1 MKTLLISLNSKYI
14 HTNLA
19 IRYLKNYIKDNQSI
33 VIKDFTINQQ
43 IENITSEILMENP
56 EVLAFSCYIWNI
68 EYIKRIAY
76 ILKTANPKVKIIF
89 GGPEVS
95 YGIEKIMENN
105 IFIDYIVFG
114 EGEKTFNELYD
125 FFNNKV
131 EDITKIDGVAF
142 RKGDDII
149 INNNRELIDNLDEIP
164 SPFDNIGSNDK
175 KMLYYESSRGC
186 PFNCSFC
193 MSSVEKKVRFFS
205 LTRVKKDLDKLL
217 QTDARQIKFVDRTF
231 NVNQDRS
238 IDIMKYIIENNKK
251 NIRIH
256 YEITAEI
263 MNDKFLEF
271 LKTVPVN
278 MFQFEIGVQSLNM
291 ETLSEINRIMSLE
304 KLEYVVK
311 NIKSNNNIHQHLDL
325 ISGLPYEDYNSFIK
339 SFNGVFN
346 LEVEK
351 IQLGSLKVLNGTK
364 IYRDKLKHEI
374 KHLNF
379 APYEVIKTK
388 YINYEKI
395 LRLKKIEELLDKY
408 YNEKYFIE
416 SIKYIIDNIFD
427 TPFEF
432 FEAFSLYWDQKG
444 LYNVSHK
451 RKKLYIILFDF
462 IENKVGINEDFMCK
476 LKYDFVF
483 NNPNEELL
491 KMFDKN
497 SEEDYRKLKH
507 YILKNVKHQKE
518 IFGDLNK
525 FPAKKNINTFRI
537 VNINDIVYLFKYID
551 KDNIFNRCKVYNINY
566 INEEYKNEQISK

>member
-1 MKTLLISLNSKYI
+1 MKTLLIALNSKYI

-68 EYIKRIAY
+68 EYINRIAC

-95 YGIEKIMENN
+95 YGIERIMKNN
-105 IFIDYIVFG
+105 ISIDYIVFG
-114 EGEKTFNELYD
+114 EGERTFRQLYD
-125 FFNNKV
+125 SLSNNI
-131 EDITKIDGVAF
+131 EDITNIDGVAY
-142 RKGDDII
+142 RINDDII
-149 INNNRELIDNLDEIP
+149 INNRRELIENLDEIP

-205 LTRVKKDLDKLL
+205 LPRVKKDLKLLL

-278 MFQFEIGVQSLNM
+278 MFQFEIGVQSLNI
-291 ETLSEINRIMSLE
+291 ETLSEINRIMTIE

-311 NIKSNNNIHQHLDL
+311 SIKLNNNIHQHLDL
-325 ISGLPYEDYNSFIK
+325 ISGLPYEDYDSFKK

-346 LEVEK
+346 LGVEK

-395 LRLKKIEELLDKY
+395 LRLKKIEDLLDKY

-416 SIKYIIDNIFD
+416 SLKYIIDNIYD

-432 FEAFSLYWDQKG
+432 FEAFSLYWDKKG

-451 RKKLYIILFDF
+451 RKKLYIILFEF
-462 IENKVGINEDFMCK
+462 IKNEIGFNEDFMSK
-476 LKYDFVF
+476 LKYDFVY
-483 NNPNEELL
+483 NNQNEELL
-491 KMFDKN
+491 MIFDKN
-497 SEEDYRKLKH
+497 SEEHYRKLKH
-507 YILKNVKHQKE
+507 YILKNTKYKTKILGFE
-518 IFGDLNK
+518 NK
-525 FPAKKNINTFRI
+525 ITAKKNINTFRI
-537 VNINDIVYLFKYID
+537 VNINDIIYLFKYID
-551 KDNIFNRCKVYNINY
+551 KEDIFNRCEVYNINY